1 MEQTPGA
8 GAAPLGAPRPR
19 RPGRRA
25 ARLCLLLIAVA
36 AVVFAAV
43 DRGRDRRLVTVTVE
57 NDTQRTLASV
67 RLVHGHGAVEARRLG
82 PGASRRLRFDP
93 GGESSYHLE
102 VAFADGGGLRGG
114 ESYVEGGYHLRE
126 HVGEHGIA
134 TSLDSLAY

>member
-1 MEQTPGA
+1 MEQVPEAGVPPPGTPQ
-8 GAAPLGAPRPR
+8 PR

-25 ARLCLLLIAVA
+25 AQLCLLLVAVA

-43 DRGRDRRLVTVTVE
+43 DRDRGRRLVIVTVE
-57 NDTQRTLASV
+57 NDTRRTLALV
-67 RLVHGHGAVEARRLG
+67 RLVHGHGAVEARGLA

-102 VAFADGGGLRGG
+102 VSFADGSGLRGG

-134 TSLDSLAY
+134 TSLDLPAY